1 MENRFNKY
9 FKLYLGALFLFSCI
23 YLSNKHD
30 VGNDSTIS
38 EWLINYTGGF
48 TRRGL
53 IGQICIF
60 LANYLESNLRDIVLI
75 FQVLLI
81 GLYLLLIYKVTLNL
95 KTNKLII
102 LSLFTPIF
110 LLYPVAEIEV
120 LARKEVF
127 IFCIFIIYFFLNT
140 TIYQSF
146 YKLFFLSIAILI
158 WEPVIFF
165 FPFFFAIDI
174 IKNNT
179 EKIDKKFIFNLLP
192 YTPSIL
198 IAFYI
203 ALNPLSPE
211 GHDLMKNYLKN
222 NFNESCHIA
231 CIFLKT
237 KSSLFSQFEGNFKL
251 YSYEVF
257 LRYFLI
263 ILIGFAPLILLL
275 RYSKFKNT
283 KLFYFKHFNNL
294 LLPIFLM
301 YVPVILLFAM
311 GFDWGRWVNISYVF
325 GVTLYIY
332 LFKENLIIL
341 EKSLY
346 DIKIYKI
353 LDKKKFFILTFI
365 IFCFGWNPKTVITG
379 DIATNPLWKIPY
391 NASKIIFGFGSFRIL
406 QDSPIS
412 IWHKKYIE

>member
-60 LANYLESNLRDIVLI
+60 LANYLETNLRDIVLI

-81 GLYLLLIYKVTLNL
+81 GLYLLLIYKLTLNL
-95 KTNKLII
+95 KINRLII

-127 IFCIFIIYFFLNT
+127 IFCIFIVYFFLNT

-165 FPFFFAIDI
+165 FPFFF
-174 IKNNT
+174 
-179 EKIDKKFIFNLLP
+179 
-192 YTPSIL
+192 
-198 IAFYI
+198 
-203 ALNPLSPE
+203 
-211 GHDLMKNYLKN
+211 
-222 NFNESCHIA
+222 
-231 CIFLKT
+231 
-237 KSSLFSQFEGNFKL
+237 Q
-251 YSYEVF
+251 
-257 LRYFLI
+257 
-263 ILIGFAPLILLL
+263 
-275 RYSKFKNT
+275 
-283 KLFYFKHFNNL
+283 
-294 LLPIFLM
+294 
-301 YVPVILLFAM
+301 
-311 GFDWGRWVNISYVF
+311 
-325 GVTLYIY
+325 
-332 LFKENLIIL
+332 
-341 EKSLY
+341 
-346 DIKIYKI
+346 
-353 LDKKKFFILTFI
+353 
-365 IFCFGWNPKTVITG
+365 
-379 DIATNPLWKIPY
+379 
-391 NASKIIFGFGSFRIL
+391 
-406 QDSPIS
+406 
-412 IWHKKYIE
+412 